1 MPSHTILIY
10 HPAQSRIHEIPETFG
25 FNVVSIHC
33 TWLCCDFNSH
43 GSDRRGES
51 ANASI
56 TKTST
61 SRNIVSGRLLCKLL
75 DLKIHPIKVRTD
87 QANRWLT
94 CCRNL
99 SNAIFL
105 IKIQTLQIK
114 SSVLFPRLQSTQLDC
129 NIISHLLCRRIYRT
143 HQRPALVRNRGHGLT
158 NHEECWIVDDDSSEY
173 PARFLMKVLL
183 MIQWSYK
190 RHQPFGTG
198 SLCPVYIMCCNAGS
212 LPKKCQDLPS
222 VNPFVSLP
230 TPSKAVLGLVGLTLT
245 LLCTSPYFCKCHR
258 PSINCGP
265 KSIKNRK

>member
-1 MPSHTILIY
+1 MKSI
-10 HPAQSRIHEIPETFG
+10 EIPETFG

-87 QANRWLT
+87 QANGWLT
-94 CCRNL
+94 CLRNL
-99 SNAIFL
+99 SNLWILYFSS
-105 IKIQTLQIK
+105 K
-114 SSVLFPRLQSTQLDC
+114 SKLFKSKVPCSFHMFPRFQSTQLDC

-190 RHQPFGTG
+190 RHQPI
-198 SLCPVYIMCCNAGS
+198 LV
-212 LPKKCQDLPS
+212 QDLCVP
-222 VNPFVSLP
+222 
-230 TPSKAVLGLVGLTLT
+230 
-245 LLCTSPYFCKCHR
+245 CT
-258 PSINCGP
+258 
-265 KSIKNRK
+265 